1 MREEVIST
9 RDPEEIVMEVRES
22 CPPAAEKSGQV
33 KESRLK
39 EIEIKDTEDSE
50 MRKMELPSM
59 LDTFFVIVASVE
71 IVTSFENWV

>member
-1 MREEVIST
+1 MREEDIS
-9 RDPEEIVMEVRES
+9 RRESAEIVMEVRER
-22 CPPAAEKSGQV
+22 CPPSAERSGQD

-39 EIEIKDTEDSE
+39 EIERKDTEDSE